1 MKSPPLLPVL
11 LGLSLVANAALAWLV
26 LRRPAAA
33 GPSSAPTGI
42 TTAAAPAK
50 PAPTPGA
57 LSAPLVD
64 RLAAARTPDE
74 LKGAVAELRAAGL
87 PDSLIRMVVQ
97 AAVGEDF
104 MRSQRAIFD
113 ISAVPYWRDPL
124 PTPEQT
130 KAIRALERERRALL
144 ADLGLPRS
152 PAEEAMRQRQYATL
166 PEAKAAALEKI
177 QQDYNDLRQELY
189 TAQRDRR
196 PEDWMAQEKLLRE
209 EQQRDIDALL
219 TPTEKFEWEL
229 RTSNT
234 AGAVRRQVA
243 KVDVTEEEFRALF
256 VAQRDYEQVAAPG
269 GRVQGPPSPEQQ
281 DRALAAWDAKQA
293 ELRRVLGDDRYREV
307 ALATAGPGGNRM
319 NEFFALRPE
328 MRADQVTAVLRM
340 AQSIPIELMR
350 ETNVPGLS
358 ADERRARAAAVQ
370 ERHRAD
376 LTKVLGADAARDLIA
391 SGALPTLSRP
401 AGAPVPGFRLPLPGG
416 G

>member
-1 MKSPPLLPVL
+1 MKNPPLLSVL

-33 GPSSAPTGI
+33 EPSSVTTGI

-57 LSAPLVD
+57 LSAPLAE

-87 PDSLIRMVVQ
+87 PDSLVRMVVQ
-97 AAVGEDF
+97 AVVGEDF
-104 MRSQRAIFD
+104 MRRQRAIFD
-113 ISAVPYWRDPL
+113 FSAVPYWRDPI

-307 ALATAGPGGNRM
+307 ALAAAGPGGSRM

-328 MRADQVTAVLRM
+328 MRADQVTAVLRL
-340 AQSIPIELMR
+340 AQSIPLELTR

-376 LTKVLGADAARDLIA
+376 LTKLLGADAARDLIA
-391 SGALPTLSRP
+391 SGALPILSRP
-401 AGAPVPGFRLPLPGG
+401 AGAPVPGFRLPGG